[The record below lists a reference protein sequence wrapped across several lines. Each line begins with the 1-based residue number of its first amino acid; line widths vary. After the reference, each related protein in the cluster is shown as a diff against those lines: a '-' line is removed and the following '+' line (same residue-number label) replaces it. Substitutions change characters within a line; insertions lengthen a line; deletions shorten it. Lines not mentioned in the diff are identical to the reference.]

1 MSRILLDEGVP
12 IGVRGLL
19 IMHDVPSA
27 AEVGWAG
34 LTNRDQIVAADDAG
48 YEVMITADQNIRY
61 QQNLAKRRIS
71 LVVLTM
77 NHWDRIRANAEA
89 FIPAVDA
96 ATPGS
101 YRTVQLPR
109 PKRRRSS
116 YPRVPP
122 NLRSLRQ
129 LSQRAK

>member
-12 IGVRGLL
+12 IGVRALL
-19 IMHDVPSA
+19 MIHDVRSA

-34 LTNRDQIVAADDAG
+34 LTNGDLIAAADDAG

-61 QQNLAKRRIS
+61 QQNLAKRRIA
-71 LVVLTM
+71 LVVLTT
-77 NHWDRIRANAEA
+77 NHWDTIRANAEA
-89 FIPAVDA
+89 IIPAVDA

-101 YRTVQLPR
+101 YRTVQLPK
-109 PKRRRSS
+109 PPRRRRS

-122 NLRSLRQ
+122 
-129 LSQRAK
+129 